1 MNLQI
6 LLLNIPASLLVHFLL
21 PKTEKKINS
30 CIFFSEQQ
38 LNVFVIESSAQILI
52 FYLFNFTKYL
62 NNNHRILNVCFN
74 YQNKYIILN
83 SKSIHVSDHE
93 QSLNKPDFWSFLP
106 RLSYYMYLIAYESLK
121 KKSII
126 TNLLKILITKTLCL

>member
-52 FYLFNFTKYL
+52 FYLFNFTKY

-83 SKSIHVSDHE
+83 SKSIPVSDHE

-106 RLSYYMYLIAYESLK
+106 RLSYYMYLIADESLK

-126 TNLLKILITKTLCL
+126 TNLLKILITKILYL

>member
-93 QSLNKPDFWSFLP
+93 QSLNKPDLLSFLP
-106 RLSYYMYLIAYESLK
+106 RLSYYIYLIADESF

-126 TNLLKILITKTLCL
+126 TNSLKTLITKILCL

>member
-30 CIFFSEQQ
+30 CIFFSEHYLQ

-106 RLSYYMYLIAYESLK
+106 RLSYYMYLIADESLK
-121 KKSII
+121 KKVSLQIC
-126 TNLLKILITKTLCL
+126 LKS